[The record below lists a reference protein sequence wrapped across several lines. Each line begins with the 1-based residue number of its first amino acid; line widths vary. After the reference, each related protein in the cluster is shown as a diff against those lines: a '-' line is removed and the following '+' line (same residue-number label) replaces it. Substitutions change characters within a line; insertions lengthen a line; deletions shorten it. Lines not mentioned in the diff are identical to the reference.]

1 MDVAF
6 TVGNVGLWDFALVGG
21 IAFVMSIIGGLSG
34 FGIGLVL
41 PAFIAPVVGVVAT
54 IPVMAVA
61 MTFANGSRVWVYRG
75 SLSPPLA
82 GLLLAMALPTAFIGA
97 VIYTRLPPHIIAG
110 LLGVFLVVSVP
121 LRRLLERRRFTLGRP
136 GLAAVAAGF
145 GLFTG
150 GMSGTGLFLASGL
163 MAAGIHGAAL
173 IVTDAVVSTSVN
185 LLKVAVFGGYALLTP
200 DLVLIGI
207 LIGLC
212 TVPGAF
218 VAQRVMDRLPLKVHI
233 RLMEVL
239 ILGGGLSFLWQ
250 ALR

>member
-1 MDVAF
+1 MDTVF
-6 TVGNVGLWDFALVGG
+6 TVADVNLWDLALIAG

-41 PAFIAPVVGVVAT
+41 PAFIAPMVGVVAA

-61 MTFANGSRVWVYRG
+61 MTFANASRVWVYRRA
-75 SLSPPLA
+75 LNWPLV
-82 GLLLAMALPTAFIGA
+82 GVLLAAALPMAAIGA
-97 VIYTRLPPHIIAG
+97 VIYTRLPPRIIAG
-110 LLGVFLVVSVP
+110 VLGVFLVISIP
-121 LRRLLERRRFTLGRP
+121 LRRALERRRFTLSRP
-136 GLAAVAAGF
+136 GLTAVAAGF

-185 LLKVAVFGGYALLTP
+185 ILKVTIFGGYSLLTP
-200 DLVLIGI
+200 DLVMAGV

-218 VAQRVMDRLPLKVHI
+218 VAQRVMDKLPLKVHI
-233 RLMEVL
+233 RIMEIL
-239 ILGGGLSFLWQ
+239 ILGGGISFLWQ
-250 ALR
+250 AFA

>member
-1 MDVAF
+1 MGPVFAIADVS
-6 TVGNVGLWDFALVGG
+6 VWDFALVAG

-41 PAFIAPVVGVVAT
+41 PAFIAPVVGVVSA

-61 MTFANGSRVWVYRG
+61 MTFANASRVWVYRRA
-75 SLSPPLA
+75 LNWPLV
-82 GLLLAMALPTAFIGA
+82 GLLLAMALPMAFIGA
-97 VIYTRLPPHIIAG
+97 VIYTRLPPRIIAG
-110 LLGVFLVVSVP
+110 VLGVFLVVSVP
-121 LRRLLERRRFTLGRP
+121 LRRVLERRRFTLSRP

-185 LLKVAVFGGYALLTP
+185 LLKVAVFGGYSLLTP
-200 DLVLIGI
+200 ELVLVGV

-218 VAQRVMDRLPLKVHI
+218 IANRVMDRLPLKVHI

-239 ILGGGLSFLWQ
+239 ILGGGASFLWQ
-250 ALR
+250 ALF

>member
-1 MDVAF
+1 MDAAFHVADIGF
-6 TVGNVGLWDFALVGG
+6 WDFAVVAG
-21 IAFVMSIIGGLSG
+21 IAFAMSIIGGLSG

-41 PAFIAPVVGVVAT
+41 PAFIAPVVGVVSA

-61 MTFANGSRVWVYRG
+61 MTFANASRVWVYRRAL
-75 SLSPPLA
+75 SLPLA
-82 GLLLAMALPTAFIGA
+82 GLLLAMALPMAFIGA
-97 VIYTRLPPHIIAG
+97 VVYTKLPPRIIAG
-110 LLGVFLVVSVP
+110 VLGVFLVASVP
-121 LRRLLERRRFTLGRP
+121 LRRVLERRRFTLSRP

-173 IVTDAVVSTSVN
+173 VVTDAVVSTSVN
-185 LLKVAVFGGYALLTP
+185 LLKVGVFGGYSLLTP
-200 DLVLIGI
+200 DLVLLGV

-218 VAQRVMDRLPLKVHI
+218 VAHRLMDRLPLTLHI

>member
-1 MDVAF
+1 MDPVFHVAD
-6 TVGNVGLWDFALVGG
+6 VGLWDFAMVAG

-41 PAFIAPVVGVVAT
+41 PAFIAPVVGVVSA

-61 MTFANGSRVWVYRG
+61 MTFANASRVWVYRRAL
-75 SLSPPLA
+75 SLPLA
-82 GLLLAMALPTAFIGA
+82 GLLLAMALPMAFIGA
-97 VIYTRLPPHIIAG
+97 VIYTRLPPRIIAG
-110 LLGVFLVVSVP
+110 VLGVFLLASVP
-121 LRRLLERRRFTLGRP
+121 LRRVLEKQRFTLGRP

-173 IVTDAVVSTSVN
+173 VVTDAVVSTSVN

-200 DLVLIGI
+200 DLVLLGV

-218 VAQRVMDRLPLKVHI
+218 VAHRLMDRLPLKLHI
-233 RLMEVL
+233 RLMEAL